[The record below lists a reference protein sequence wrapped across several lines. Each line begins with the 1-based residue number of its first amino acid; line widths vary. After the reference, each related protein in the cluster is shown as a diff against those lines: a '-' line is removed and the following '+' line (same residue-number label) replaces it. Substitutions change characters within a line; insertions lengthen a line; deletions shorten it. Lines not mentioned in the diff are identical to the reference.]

1 MKRLLCA
8 FLVFTFIPFQSFVA
22 SANSPCIGNNFT
34 IKVTFDGKPVKFA
47 SIGGSF
53 SWGRGQ
59 AIGNYCLPTDVNGI
73 ARIGLLDGE
82 NTLWISPAA
91 DITPFAAPTE
101 FNIKVANA
109 NVVTVTDSNGNKII
123 RNGTDW
129 TLELDRANFFG
140 NIGFVSPQNIVK
152 STVNLACTQELPF
165 SQTRPHYSIKTNWG
179 YMLKVKQDCIV
190 AIDVIGS
197 SIFRA
202 YLPVCSFIDSKRD
215 CGNFLIPNPNVNIK
229 IIQSNGVVS
238 RVGLEVSRI
247 YSNSELAIDKV
258 ISQNSPGISELFLAD
273 GNYLVKIPNS
283 TGEGSLNFETDAR
296 TLEIRVSNGRISKI
310 LDFTTGGVLVPEGNL
325 ITIDYRSPV
334 IKKAKFEL
342 LESLPGQF
350 VLSLVN
356 FEGSL
361 FGVEEILGSNAKIEI
376 RADKT
381 IRVSNLEKGQ
391 RIQLVAY
398 PRIRELGNPIATS
411 DVLKSLMEDPN
422 SERIILD
429 KYGTM
434 AVDAIN
440 TSRNMLSE
448 AKRAIKESADQYN
461 LIVRDQNTV
470 FNTLQSSVLNELRIK
485 LNNSSDKSSEA
496 LKLVESYM
504 KLSAEYAGFSGN
516 PITTY
521 LGISSM
527 ARDQKYFGDALP
539 LLREASLKF
548 NEARI
553 VYESVVVYLE
563 DKLQAKKE
571 SDAKAAA
578 TKKTTITCVKGKL
591 SKKVT
596 SVKPK
601 CPAGYKRK

>member
-1 MKRLLCA
+1 
-8 FLVFTFIPFQSFVA
+8 
-22 SANSPCIGNNFT
+22 
-34 IKVTFDGKPVKFA
+34 
-47 SIGGSF
+47 
-53 SWGRGQ
+53 
-59 AIGNYCLPTDVNGI
+59 
-73 ARIGLLDGE
+73 
-82 NTLWISPAA
+82 
-91 DITPFAAPTE
+91 
-101 FNIKVANA
+101 
-109 NVVTVTDSNGNKII
+109 
-123 RNGTDW
+123 
-129 TLELDRANFFG
+129 
-140 NIGFVSPQNIVK
+140 
-152 STVNLACTQELPF
+152 
-165 SQTRPHYSIKTNWG
+165 
-179 YMLKVKQDCIV
+179 
-190 AIDVIGS
+190 
-197 SIFRA
+197 
-202 YLPVCSFIDSKRD
+202 
-215 CGNFLIPNPNVNIK
+215 
-229 IIQSNGVVS
+229 
-238 RVGLEVSRI
+238 
-247 YSNSELAIDKV
+247 
-258 ISQNSPGISELFLAD
+258 
-273 GNYLVKIPNS
+273 
-283 TGEGSLNFETDAR
+283 
-296 TLEIRVSNGRISKI
+296 
-310 LDFTTGGVLVPEGNL
+310 
-325 ITIDYRSPV
+325 
-334 IKKAKFEL
+334 
-342 LESLPGQF
+342 
-350 VLSLVN
+350 
-356 FEGSL
+356 
-361 FGVEEILGSNAKIEI
+361 
-376 RADKT
+376 
-381 IRVSNLEKGQ
+381 
-391 RIQLVAY
+391 
-398 PRIRELGNPIATS
+398 
-411 DVLKSLMEDPN
+411 MEDPN

-591 SKKVT
+591 TKKVT

-601 CPAGYKRK
+601 CPAGYKKK

>member
-1 MKRLLCA
+1 MKRWLCV
-8 FLVFTFIPFQSFVA
+8 FLILTFIPLQSFTA
-22 SANSPCIGNNFT
+22 SANAPCIGNNFT
-34 IKVTFDGKPVKFA
+34 IKVTFDAKPVKFA

-59 AIGNYCLPTDVNGI
+59 AFGNFCLPTDVNGI

-82 NTLWISPAA
+82 NTLWISPTAE
-91 DITPFAAPTE
+91 ITPFAAPTE
-101 FNIKVANA
+101 FNVKVENA
-109 NVVTVTDSNGNKII
+109 NVVTVTDSNGKKIM
-123 RNGTDW
+123 RNGTEW

-140 NIGFVSPQNIVK
+140 NIEFVSPQNIVK
-152 STVNLACTQELPF
+152 STVNLACTQELPS

-179 YMLKVKQDCIV
+179 FLLKVKQDCIV
-190 AIDVIGS
+190 AIDVTGS
-197 SIFRA
+197 SVFRA
-202 YLPVCSFIDSKRD
+202 FLPVCSLIDSTRD
-215 CGNFLIPNPNVNIK
+215 CGNFLIPNPNVKIK
-229 IIQSNGVVS
+229 IIQSNGLNS
-238 RVGLEVSRI
+238 GVGLEVSRI
-247 YSNSELAIDKV
+247 YNNSELAIDKV
-258 ISQNSPGISELFLAD
+258 LSQNSFGISEVFLAD

-283 TGEGSLNFETDAR
+283 TGEGNRNFETDVR
-296 TLEIRVSNGRISKI
+296 TLEIRVSNGRISTV
-310 LDFTTGGVLVPEGNL
+310 LDFTTGGVLVPEGNQ

-356 FEGSL
+356 FDGSL
-361 FGVEEILGSNAKIEI
+361 FGVEEILGSSAKIEI
-376 RADKT
+376 RPDKT

-398 PRIRELGNPIATS
+398 PRIRELDNPIATS
-411 DVLKSLMEDPN
+411 DVLISLMEDPN

-440 TSRNMLSE
+440 TSRNILNE
-448 AKRAIKESADQYN
+448 ANRTIKESVDQYN
-461 LIVRDQNTV
+461 SIVRDQNTV
-470 FNTLQSSVLNELRIK
+470 FNTLQGSVLNEFRIK
-485 LNNSSDKSSEA
+485 VIYSSEKSLGA
-496 LKLVESYM
+496 LKLVESYK

-539 LLREASLKF
+539 LLNEASLKF
-548 NEARI
+548 NEARNLF
-553 VYESVVVYLE
+553 ESVVMYLE
-563 DKLQAKKE
+563 GKSQA
-571 SDAKAAA
+571 DAKAAA
-578 TKKTTITCVKGKL
+578 LKKTSITCVKGKL
-591 SKKVT
+591 VKKVT
-596 SVKPK
+596 AVKPV
-601 CPAGYKRK
+601 CPKGYKKK